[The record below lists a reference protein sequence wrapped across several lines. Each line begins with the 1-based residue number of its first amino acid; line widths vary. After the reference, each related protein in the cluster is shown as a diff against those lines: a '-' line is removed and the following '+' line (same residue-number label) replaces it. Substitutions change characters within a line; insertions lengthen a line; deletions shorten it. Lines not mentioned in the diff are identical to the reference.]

1 MYEESRI
8 IVKNSCIEIHN
19 YDFGDCPTLEG
30 YFKCFN
36 MSTHEIYYLALYYD
50 EKNRILKLP
59 RGIDIPLVERLLGE
73 KAQINHNY
81 DPYTSIH
88 PVMINTLPRDDR
100 QAEALR
106 FMLGQQEYSATKYK
120 SQLQLNL
127 NTGVGKTYIAVATIS
142 YEEIT
147 SIIITYS
154 VGWLKQWRE
163 RIMQYTNIT
172 SKEIEMISGA
182 PKINLILAGKVK
194 PKKIYLV
201 THSTITSYATNY
213 GWDKIT
219 QLFKILNIGMKFYDE
234 AHLNFVNMSMIDF
247 YTNTFK
253 TFYLTATPAR
263 SDAEENRK
271 YALYMKNIPAIDLF
285 DEENDPH
292 THYMAFIYNSR
303 PTAHDISESRNMYGL
318 NKPKYIDV
326 LMKKDNFWKMCHIIM
341 DFVLKLDG
349 KILFYIATNDG
360 ICVFYDW
367 LVKYYPFLR
376 GNIGI
381 YTSLVD
387 TDKRLEKEKRIILS
401 TTKSAGAA
409 EDIYGLKATVVLAEP
424 FKSEVIARQT
434 LGRTRAN
441 NTFYI
446 DLVDLGFKQTRKFYY
461 CKLPIFEKYALDV
474 KHIQFTQD
482 VIDRKSSDVIGN
494 LNKYLYPCAFNNFMI
509 TPFIEEAMGREVIA
523 LFSIEEP
530 VKMID
535 LFELVRGE

>member
-1 MYEESRI
+1 MYEESNI
-8 IVKNSCIEIHN
+8 IIKNSCIEIHD
-19 YDFGDCPTLEG
+19 YEFGSCPTLEG
-30 YFKCFN
+30 YFKCYN
-36 MSTHEIYYLALYYD
+36 YTTHEFYYLGLYYD
-50 EKNRILKLP
+50 EKNKILKLP
-59 RGIDIPLVERLLGE
+59 RGIDIPLVERLMGE
-73 KAQINHNY
+73 HSIVDHKY
-81 DPYTSIH
+81 DPYDTH
-88 PVMINTLPRDDR
+88 PILINTLPRDER
-100 QAEALR
+100 QSEALR
-106 FMLGQQEYSATKYK
+106 FMLGQEEYSATKYK

-127 NTGVGKTYIAVATIS
+127 NTGVGKTYIAVATIA
-142 YEEIT
+142 YQEIT

-172 SKEIEMISGA
+172 SREIEMISGA
-182 PKINLILAGKVK
+182 PKINLLLAGKVK

-201 THSTITSYATNY
+201 THSTITSYASTY
-213 GWDKIT
+213 GWDRIT
-219 QLFKILNIGMKFYDE
+219 QLFRILKIGMKFYDE
-234 AHLNFVNMSMIDF
+234 AHLNFMNMSMIDF
-247 YTNTFK
+247 YTNTYK

-263 SDAEENRK
+263 SDEEENKK
-271 YALYMKNIPAIDLF
+271 YALYMKNVPAIDLF

-292 THYMAFIYNSR
+292 THYMAFIYNSK
-303 PTAHDISESRNMYGL
+303 PSAHEISETRNMYGL
-318 NKPKYIDV
+318 NRSKYVEV
-326 LMKKDNFWKMCHIIM
+326 LMRKENFWKMCHIIM
-341 DFVLKLDG
+341 DFILKLDG
-349 KILFYIATNDG
+349 KILFYIATNDA
-360 ICVFYDW
+360 ICTFYDW

-387 TDKRLEKEKRIILS
+387 TNKQLEKEKKIILS

-446 DLVDLGFKQTRKFYY
+446 DLVDLGFRQTRKFYY
-461 CKLPIFEKYALDV
+461 SKLPIFEKYALDV

-482 VIDRKSSDVIGN
+482 IIDKKSHMVIDT
-494 LNKYLYPCAFNNFMI
+494 LNKYLYPCAYNNFMI
-509 TPFIEEAMGREVIA
+509 SPFILENSARDIISP
-523 LFSIEEP
+523 FTIIERPE
-530 VKMID
+530 KLE

>member
-1 MYEESRI
+1 MYDEENKI
-8 IVKNSCIEIHN
+8 IVKNSCIEIHD
-19 YDFGDCPTLEG
+19 YEFGDCPTIEG

-36 MSTHEIYYLALYYD
+36 LTTHEITYLGLYYD
-50 EKNRILKLP
+50 KENKILKLP
-59 RGIDIPLVERLLGE
+59 RGIDIPLIERILGE
-73 KAQINHNY
+73 KAEIDHKH

-100 QAEALR
+100 QSEALR

-127 NTGVGKTYIAVATIS
+127 NTGVGKTYIAVATIA
-142 YEEIT
+142 YMEMT

-154 VGWLKQWRE
+154 VGWLKQWKE
-163 RIMQYTNIT
+163 RIIQYTNIS
-172 SKEIEMISGA
+172 SKDIEMINGA
-182 PKINLILAGKVK
+182 NKINLILNDKTK

-201 THSTITSYATNY
+201 THSTLNTYATNY

-219 QLFKILNIGMKFYDE
+219 LLFRKLNIGLKFYDE
-234 AHLNFVNMSMIDF
+234 AHLNFLNMSMIDF
-247 YTNTFK
+247 YTNTYK

-263 SDAEENRK
+263 SDADENKK
-271 YALYMKNIPAIDLF
+271 YSFYMKNIPAIDLF
-285 DEENDPH
+285 DSENDPH

-303 PTAHDISESRNMYGL
+303 PTAHEISECRNMYGL
-318 NKPKYIDV
+318 NRSKYV
-326 LMKKDNFWKMCHIIM
+326 ETLMKKDNFWKMCHIIM
-341 DFVLKLDG
+341 DFVLRLDG
-349 KILFYIATNDG
+349 KILFYIATNDS
-360 ICVFYDW
+360 ICTFYDW
-367 LVKYYPFLR
+367 LVKYYPFLK

-381 YTSLVD
+381 YTSIVD
-387 TDKRLEKEKRIILS
+387 TNKQLEKEKRIILS

-461 CKLPIFEKYALDV
+461 HKLPIFEKYALDV
-474 KHIQFTQD
+474 KHIQFNQEL
-482 VIDRKSSDVIGN
+482 IDKKSSYI
-494 LNKYLYPCAFNNFMI
+494 LNNMYRYIYPGIHNNFMI
-509 TPFIEEAMGREVIA
+509 TPFNTINNIG
-523 LFSIEEP
+523 SIQP
-530 VKMID
+530 
-535 LFELVRGE
+535 FELVEKDEKIKPFEDIR